1 MDLIKGEDFSSPF
14 ILEERM
20 FRNLIINPGST
31 STKIAIFDDENPIFI
46 EILRHDLE
54 TIKKYKRIFDQ
65 YDFRKEIILNFLKEK
80 NIKLSELSSV
90 VGRGGLIKPLESG
103 TYYVNEKMIEDL
115 KEAKRGEHASN
126 LGAVLAYE
134 IAKPLNIPAFIV
146 DPVVVD
152 EMDDIARIS
161 GLKGIE
167 RQSIFHALNQKAVAR
182 RVAKD
187 LGKKYEELNLI
198 VVHLGGGI
206 SIGAHRK
213 GRVVDVN
220 NALNGDGPF
229 APERA
234 GGLPTQDLVDL
245 CFSGKYTFYEMKKKL
260 AGEGGLVSH
269 LGTNDAREVERRIE
283 SGDSYARICYEAM
296 AYQISKTIGEMAAV
310 LKGEIDAIVLTGG
323 IAYSKILIDWIKER
337 VSFLGKIFVYPGE
350 DEMEALNLGALRV
363 LRKEEKAK
371 IYG

>member
-1 MDLIKGEDFSSPF
+1 MEK
-14 ILEERM
+14 ILV
-20 FRNLIINPGST
+20 INPGST
-31 STKIAIFDDENPIFI
+31 STKLGFFEGEKPIFI
-46 EILRHDLE
+46 EVLKHNSE
-54 TIKKYKRIFDQ
+54 EIKKYKRIFDQ
-65 YDFRKEIILNFLKEK
+65 YEFRKNVVLNFLKDK
-80 NIKLSELSSV
+80 NISLESITCV
-90 VGRGGLIKPLESG
+90 VGRGGLIKPVESG
-103 TYYVNEKMIEDL
+103 TYIVNEKMIEDL

-126 LGAVLAYE
+126 LGAIIAYE
-134 IAKPLNIPAFIV
+134 IAKELNIPAFIV

-167 RQSIFHALNQKAVAR
+167 RKSIFHALNQKAVAR
-182 RVAKD
+182 KAAKD
-187 LGKKYEELNLI
+187 LGKKYEDVNLI

-213 GRVVDVN
+213 GKVVDVN

-245 CFSGKYTFYEMKKKL
+245 CFSGKYTYEEMKKKL

-283 SGDSYARICYEAM
+283 SGDNYARLVYEAM
-296 AYQISKTIGEMAAV
+296 AYQISRTIGEMAAV
-310 LKGEIDAIVLTGG
+310 LKGDIDAIVVTGG
-323 IAYSKILIDWIKER
+323 IAYSNMLVNWIKER
-337 VSFLGKIFVYPGE
+337 VSFLGKILVYPGE
-350 DEMEALNLGALRV
+350 DEMGALALGALRV
-363 LRKEEKAK
+363 LRKEEEPK
-371 IYG
+371 IYE

>member
-1 MDLIKGEDFSSPF
+1 MEK
-14 ILEERM
+14 ILV
-20 FRNLIINPGST
+20 INPGST
-31 STKIAIFDDENPIFI
+31 STKLGFFEGEKPIFI
-46 EILRHDLE
+46 EVLRHNSE
-54 TIKKYKRIFDQ
+54 EIKKYKRIFDQ
-65 YDFRKEIILNFLKEK
+65 YEFRKNVVLNFLKDK
-80 NIKLSELSSV
+80 NISLESITCV
-90 VGRGGLIKPLESG
+90 VGRGGLIKPVESG
-103 TYYVNEKMIEDL
+103 TYIVNEKMIEDL

-126 LGAVLAYE
+126 LGAIIAYE
-134 IAKPLNIPAFIV
+134 IAKELNIPAFIV

-167 RQSIFHALNQKAVAR
+167 RKSIFHALNQKAVAR
-182 RVAKD
+182 KAAKD
-187 LGKKYEELNLI
+187 LGKKYEDVNLI

-213 GRVVDVN
+213 GKVVDVN

-245 CFSGKYTFYEMKKKL
+245 CFSGKYTYEEMKKKL

-283 SGDSYARICYEAM
+283 SGDNYARLVYEAM
-296 AYQISKTIGEMAAV
+296 AYQISRTIGEMAAV
-310 LKGEIDAIVLTGG
+310 LKGDIDAIVVTGG
-323 IAYSKILIDWIKER
+323 IAYSNMLVNWIKER
-337 VSFLGKIFVYPGE
+337 VSFLGKILVYPGE
-350 DEMEALNLGALRV
+350 DEMGALALGALRV
-363 LRKEEKAK
+363 LRKEEEPK
-371 IYG
+371 IYE

>member
-1 MDLIKGEDFSSPF
+1 MEK
-14 ILEERM
+14 ILV
-20 FRNLIINPGST
+20 INPGST
-31 STKIAIFDDENPIFI
+31 STKLGFFEGEKPIFI
-46 EILRHDLE
+46 EVLRHNSE
-54 TIKKYKRIFDQ
+54 EIKKYKRIFDQ
-65 YDFRKEIILNFLKEK
+65 YEFRKNVVLNFLKDK
-80 NIKLSELSSV
+80 NISLESITCV
-90 VGRGGLIKPLESG
+90 VGRGGLIKPVESG
-103 TYYVNEKMIEDL
+103 TYIVNEKMIEDL

-126 LGAVLAYE
+126 LGAIIAYE
-134 IAKPLNIPAFIV
+134 IAKELNIPAFIV

-167 RQSIFHALNQKAVAR
+167 RKSIFHALNQKAVAR
-182 RVAKD
+182 KAAKD
-187 LGKKYEELNLI
+187 LGKKYEDVNLI

-245 CFSGKYTFYEMKKKL
+245 CFSGKYTYEEMKKKL

-269 LGTNDAREVERRIE
+269 LGTNDAREVEKRIE
-283 SGDSYARICYEAM
+283 NGDNYARLVYEAM
-296 AYQISKTIGEMAAV
+296 AYQISRTIGEMAAV
-310 LKGEIDAIVLTGG
+310 LKGDIDAIVLTGG
-323 IAYSKILIDWIKER
+323 IAYSNMLVNWIKER
-337 VSFLGKIFVYPGE
+337 VSFLGKILVYPGE
-350 DEMEALNLGALRV
+350 DEMGALALGALRV
-363 LRKEEKAK
+363 LRKEEEPK
-371 IYG
+371 IYE

>member
-1 MDLIKGEDFSSPF
+1 MEK
-14 ILEERM
+14 ILV
-20 FRNLIINPGST
+20 INPGST
-31 STKIAIFDDENPIFI
+31 STKLGFFEGEKPIFI
-46 EILRHDLE
+46 EVLRHNSE
-54 TIKKYKRIFDQ
+54 EIKKYKRIFDQ
-65 YDFRKEIILNFLKEK
+65 YEFRKNVVLNFLKDK
-80 NIKLSELSSV
+80 NISLESITCV
-90 VGRGGLIKPLESG
+90 VGRGGLIKPVESG
-103 TYYVNEKMIEDL
+103 TYIVNEKMIEDL

-126 LGAVLAYE
+126 LGAIIAYE
-134 IAKPLNIPAFIV
+134 IAKELNIPAFIV

-167 RQSIFHALNQKAVAR
+167 RKSIFHALNQKAVAR
-182 RVAKD
+182 KAAKD
-187 LGKKYEELNLI
+187 LGKKYEDVNLI

-245 CFSGKYTFYEMKKKL
+245 CFSGKYTYEEMKKKL

-269 LGTNDAREVERRIE
+269 LGTNDAREVEKRIE
-283 SGDSYARICYEAM
+283 SGDNYARLVYEAM
-296 AYQISKTIGEMAAV
+296 AYQISRTIGEMAAV
-310 LKGEIDAIVLTGG
+310 LKGDIDAIVVTGG
-323 IAYSKILIDWIKER
+323 IAYSNMLVNWIKER
-337 VSFLGKIFVYPGE
+337 VSFLGKILVYPGE
-350 DEMEALNLGALRV
+350 DEMGALALGALRV
-363 LRKEEKAK
+363 LRKEEEPK
-371 IYG
+371 IYE